1 MTNSFIVY
9 SAERQLNKTGTDA
22 VAWRFTIAFCVLT
35 ALCEGIDLQAA
46 GVAAAGIGA
55 EFKPTSEQFGTFFSA
70 STLGLFFGALIGGR
84 LADSI
89 GRKKV
94 LVTSVALFGLFSLLT
109 SLAWSIPSLIITRAL
124 TGLGLGGALPMMLA
138 LVAESSDVKQQAG
151 RVAMVYAATPFGGAI
166 VSLLSLLMAGTQWR
180 TIFVVGGVLPLI
192 LAPVMALA
200 LPESSAFRRIRATA
214 NGASLPDVA
223 DMPKPGSFMAIFSA
237 GRALR
242 TTFLWTSFFLG
253 LLLLYLLLNWLPT
266 LLTSDGLSRTQAAGA
281 QIGFNI
287 GGALSAILIGH
298 LINGRL
304 RNWAVIITF
313 VALPIL
319 LVTLA
324 KSPAQLAIICAN
336 VFLLGCA
343 VVAAQAF
350 LYAMAPAAYPTSI
363 RGVGVGA
370 AVAMG
375 RIGSIVGPKLG
386 GMLKAAG
393 HSPSQLLMDLLPI
406 VVAGSI
412 CALLLAWEVRR
423 VTRLSAE

>member
-1 MTNSFIVY
+1 M
-9 SAERQLNKTGTDA
+9 NKTRTDSA
-22 VAWRFTIAFCVLT
+22 ALRSTIVFCVLT
-35 ALCEGIDLQAA
+35 AFCEGMDLQAA

-55 EFKPTSEQFGTFFSA
+55 EFKPSSDQFGTFFSA

-94 LVTSVALFGLFSLLT
+94 LVASVALFGIFSLLT
-109 SLAWSIPSLIITRAL
+109 SFAWDISSLLIARAL
-124 TGLGLGGALPMMLA
+124 TGLGLGGALPMVLA
-138 LVAESSDVKQQAG
+138 LVAETGTAEQQAG
-151 RVAMVYAATPFGGAI
+151 RVAAVYATTPFGGAVI
-166 VSLLSLLMAGTQWR
+166 SLLSLLIAATQWR
-180 TIFVVGGVLPLI
+180 TIFVVGGVVPLV
-192 LAPVMALA
+192 LAPIMAFA
-200 LPESSAFRRIRATA
+200 LPESSAFQRVHAA
-214 NGASLPDVA
+214 PKNGSLPDRV
-223 DMPKPGSFMAIFSA
+223 DMPKSGSFLAIFSG

-266 LLTSDGLSRTQAAGA
+266 LLTSDGLTRTEAAGA

-287 GGALSAILIGH
+287 GGALAAILIGY
-298 LINGRL
+298 LLNGRL
-304 RNWAVIITF
+304 KNWAVVITF
-313 VALPIL
+313 LALPVL

-324 KSPAQLAIICAN
+324 KSPAQLVIICIT

-343 VVAAQAF
+343 VIAAQAF

-370 AVAMG
+370 AVAVG

-393 HSPSQLLMDLLPI
+393 HSPSQLLMDLLPV

-423 VTRLSAE
+423 AKS

>member
-1 MTNSFIVY
+1 
-9 SAERQLNKTGTDA
+9 LNKIGSNSA
-22 VAWRFTIAFCVLT
+22 AWRSTIVFCLLT

-55 EFKPTSEQFGTFFSA
+55 EFKPTSGQFGTFFSA

-89 GRKKV
+89 GRKRV
-94 LVTSVALFGLFSLLT
+94 LVASVALFGLFSLLT
-109 SLAWSIPSLIITRAL
+109 SFAWSIPSLIVTRAL

-138 LVAESSDVKQQAG
+138 LVAETSQPSQQSG

-166 VSLLSLLMAGTQWR
+166 VSLLSLLIAASQWR
-180 TIFVVGGVLPLI
+180 TIFAVGGILPLI
-192 LAPVMALA
+192 LAPIMAFS
-200 LPESSAFRRIRATA
+200 LPESSAFQKVRAA
-214 NGASLPDVA
+214 ASGGSVPELA
-223 DMPKPGSFMAIFSA
+223 AMPKSGSFMAIFSA

-242 TTFLWTSFFLG
+242 TIFLWTSFFLG

-266 LLTSDGLSRTQAAGA
+266 LLTSDGLSRTEAAGA

-287 GGALSAILIGH
+287 GGALAAILIGH
-298 LINGRL
+298 LLNGRL
-304 RNWAVIITF
+304 KNWAVAITF

-324 KSPAQLAIICAN
+324 KSPAQLAIICST

-343 VVAAQAF
+343 VIAAQAF
-350 LYAMAPAAYPTSI
+350 LYAMAPAVYPTSI

-406 VVAGSI
+406 VIAGSI

-423 VTRLSAE
+423 TGPDGGLK

>member
-1 MTNSFIVY
+1 MTNSFIVQR
-9 SAERQLNKTGTDA
+9 ERQLNKTRTDSA
-22 VAWRFTIAFCVLT
+22 ALRSTIVFCVLT
-35 ALCEGIDLQAA
+35 AFCEGMDLQAA
-46 GVAAAGIGA
+46 GVAAAGIAA
-55 EFKPTSEQFGTFFSA
+55 EFKPTSDQFGTFFSA

-94 LVTSVALFGLFSLLT
+94 LVASVALFGIFSLLT
-109 SLAWSIPSLIITRAL
+109 SFAWDVSSLVIARAL
-124 TGLGLGGALPMMLA
+124 TGLGLGGALPMVLA
-138 LVAESSDVKQQAG
+138 LVAETGTVEQQAG
-151 RVAMVYAATPFGGAI
+151 RVAAVYATTPFGGAVI
-166 VSLLSLLMAGTQWR
+166 SLLSLLIAATQWR
-180 TIFVVGGVLPLI
+180 TIFLVGGVVPLV
-192 LAPVMALA
+192 LAPIMAFA
-200 LPESSAFRRIRATA
+200 LPESSAFQRVHAA
-214 NGASLPDVA
+214 PKSGALPDRVE
-223 DMPKPGSFMAIFSA
+223 MPRSGSFLAIFSG

-266 LLTSDGLSRTQAAGA
+266 LLTSDGLTRTEAAGA

-287 GGALSAILIGH
+287 GGTLAAILIGY
-298 LINGRL
+298 LLNGRL
-304 RNWAVIITF
+304 KNWAVVITF
-313 VALPIL
+313 LALPVL

-324 KSPAQLAIICAN
+324 KSPAQLVIICIT

-343 VVAAQAF
+343 VIAAQAF
-350 LYAMAPAAYPTSI
+350 LYAMAPAVYPTSI

-370 AVAMG
+370 AVAVG

-393 HSPSQLLMDLLPI
+393 HSPSQLLMDLLPV

-423 VTRLSAE
+423 AKS

>member
-1 MTNSFIVY
+1 
-9 SAERQLNKTGTDA
+9 
-22 VAWRFTIAFCVLT
+22 
-35 ALCEGIDLQAA
+35 
-46 GVAAAGIGA
+46 
-55 EFKPTSEQFGTFFSA
+55 
-70 STLGLFFGALIGGR
+70 LGLFFGALIGGR

-94 LVTSVALFGLFSLLT
+94 LVASVALFGIFSLLT
-109 SLAWSIPSLIITRAL
+109 SFAWDISSLIIARAL
-124 TGLGLGGALPMMLA
+124 TGLGLGGALPMVLA
-138 LVAESSDVKQQAG
+138 LVAEAGQPAQQNG
-151 RVAMVYAATPFGGAI
+151 RVASIYATTPFGGAVI
-166 VSLLSLLMAGTQWR
+166 SLLSLLIAATQWR

-192 LAPVMALA
+192 LAPVMAFA
-200 LPESSAFRRIRATA
+200 LPESSAFQRVHSAPKD
-214 NGASLPDVA
+214 GSLPDLA
-223 DMPKPGSFMAIFSA
+223 AMPKSGSFLAIFA
-237 GRALR
+237 GGRALR
-242 TTFLWTSFFLG
+242 TMFLWMSFFLG

-266 LLTSDGLSRTQAAGA
+266 LLTSDGLTRTQAAGA

-287 GGALSAILIGH
+287 GGALAAILIGY
-298 LINGRL
+298 LLNGRL
-304 RNWAVIITF
+304 KNWAVVITF

-324 KSPAQLAIICAN
+324 KSPAQLAIICTT

-343 VVAAQAF
+343 VIAAQAF

-370 AVAMG
+370 AVAVG

-393 HSPSQLLMDLLPI
+393 HSPSQLLMDLLPV

-423 VTRLSAE
+423 ADSLAKS

>member
-1 MTNSFIVY
+1 MAMR
-9 SAERQLNKTGTDA
+9 SAA
-22 VAWRFTIAFCVLT
+22 FATIAFCVLT
-35 ALCEGIDLQAA
+35 AFCEGIDLQVA

-55 EFKPTSEQFGTFFSA
+55 EFKPTSGQFGNFFSA
-70 STLGLFFGALIGGR
+70 STFGLFFGALIGGR

-94 LVTSVALFGLFSLLT
+94 LVVSVASFGIFSLLT
-109 SLAWSIPSLIITRAL
+109 SFAWSIPSLVITRVL

-138 LVAESSDVKQQAG
+138 LVAETGNAGQQAG
-151 RVAMVYAATPFGGAI
+151 RVAMVYAMTPIGGAVI
-166 VSLLSLLMAGTQWR
+166 SLLSMLMAATQWR
-180 TIFVVGGVLPLI
+180 TMFVVGGVAPLM
-192 LAPVMALA
+192 LAIGMVFG
-200 LPESSAFRRIRATA
+200 LPESRAFQQIHGTA
-214 NGASLPDVA
+214 EGGSLTDLA
-223 DMPKPGSFMAIFSA
+223 GMPKSGSFLAIFSG

-242 TTFLWTSFFLG
+242 TAFLWTSFFLG

-266 LLTSDGLSRTQAAGA
+266 LLTSDGLTRAEAAGA

-287 GGALSAILIGH
+287 GGALAAILIGY
-298 LINGRL
+298 LLNGSM
-304 RNWAVIITF
+304 RNWAVIVTF
-313 VALPIL
+313 VSLPIL
-319 LVTLA
+319 LATLA
-324 KSPAQLAIICAN
+324 KSPPQLTIICTT

-343 VVAAQAF
+343 VIAAQAF

-375 RIGSIVGPKLG
+375 RIGSIAGPKLG

-423 VTRLSAE
+423 ADGFAKSA

>member
-1 MTNSFIVY
+1 V
-9 SAERQLNKTGTDA
+9 
-22 VAWRFTIAFCVLT
+22 FCVLT
-35 ALCEGIDLQAA
+35 AFCEGIDLQAA
-46 GVAAAGIGA
+46 GVAAAGIAA
-55 EFKPTSEQFGTFFSA
+55 EFKPTSGQFGTFFSA
-70 STLGLFFGALIGGR
+70 STFGLFFGALIGGR

-94 LVTSVALFGLFSLLT
+94 LVASVALFGVFSLLT
-109 SLAWSIPSLIITRAL
+109 SFAGSTSSLVIARAL

-138 LVAESSDVKQQAG
+138 LVAETSQPTQQSG
-151 RVAMVYAATPFGGAI
+151 RVAMVYAMTPIGGAV
-166 VSLLSLLMAGTQWR
+166 VSLLSMMIAATQWR
-180 TIFVVGGVLPLI
+180 TIFVVGGVVPLI
-192 LAPVMALA
+192 LAPIMAFA
-200 LPESSAFRRIRATA
+200 LPESSAFQRIHGAPNSGSLA
-214 NGASLPDVA
+214 NVG
-223 DMPKPGSFMAIFSA
+223 MPKSGSFQAIFTG

-242 TTFLWTSFFLG
+242 TIFLWVSFFFG

-266 LLTSDGLSRTQAAGA
+266 LLTSDGLTRTEAAGA
-281 QIGFNI
+281 QIGFNV
-287 GGALSAILIGH
+287 GGALAAILIGY
-298 LINGRL
+298 LLNGRL
-304 RNWAVIITF
+304 RNWAIVITF

-319 LVTLA
+319 LVSLA
-324 KSPAQLAIICAN
+324 KSPAQLAVICST

-343 VVAAQAF
+343 VIAAQAF
-350 LYAMAPAAYPTSI
+350 LYAIAPAAYPTSI

-406 VVAGSI
+406 VIAGSI

-423 VTRLSAE
+423 VKS

>member
-1 MTNSFIVY
+1 MD
-9 SAERQLNKTGTDA
+9 KTGIDSA
-22 VAWRFTIAFCVLT
+22 ALRSTIVLCALTAFC
-35 ALCEGIDLQAA
+35 EGMDLQAA

-55 EFKPTSEQFGTFFSA
+55 EFRPTSDQFGTFFSA
-70 STLGLFFGALIGGR
+70 STLGLFFGALLGGR

-94 LVTSVALFGLFSLLT
+94 LVGSVALFGAFSLFTAFAWNT
-109 SLAWSIPSLIITRAL
+109 SSLIIIRAL
-124 TGLGLGGALPMMLA
+124 TGLGLGGALPMILA
-138 LVAESSDVKQQAG
+138 LVAESGNTAGQAG
-151 RVAMVYAATPFGGAI
+151 RVAMVYAITPLGGAVI
-166 VSLLSLLMAGTQWR
+166 SLLSMLIAPAQWR
-180 TIFVVGGVLPLI
+180 SMFVVGGIVPLL
-192 LAPVMALA
+192 LAPVMAFTLQESRAFQRIHLA
-200 LPESSAFRRIRATA
+200 PEGSSP
-214 NGASLPDVA
+214 PDA
-223 DMPKPGSFMAIFSA
+223 AGMPKSGSFRAIFSG

-242 TTFLWTSFFLG
+242 TLFLWSSFFLG

-266 LLTSDGLSRTQAAGA
+266 LLTSDGLSHAEAAGV
-281 QIGFNI
+281 QIGFNL
-287 GGALSAILIGH
+287 GGTLAAVLIGY
-298 LINGRL
+298 LLNGRL
-304 RNWAVIITF
+304 RNWAVIVTF
-313 VALPIL
+313 VALPLL
-319 LVTLA
+319 LVALA
-324 KSPAQLAIICAN
+324 KSPAQLALIGTT

-343 VVAAQAF
+343 VIAAQAF

-393 HSPSQLLMDLLPI
+393 HAPSQLLMDLLPI

-423 VTRLSAE
+423 KS

>member
-1 MTNSFIVY
+1 
-9 SAERQLNKTGTDA
+9 LNKTDVDS
-22 VAWRFTIAFCVLT
+22 VALRSTIVFCVLT
-35 ALCEGIDLQAA
+35 AFCEGIDLQAA

-55 EFKPTSEQFGTFFSA
+55 EFKPSSDQFGTFFSA
-70 STLGLFFGALIGGR
+70 STFGLFFGALIGGR

-94 LVTSVALFGLFSLLT
+94 LVASVALFGLFSLLT
-109 SLAWSIPSLIITRAL
+109 SFAWNISSLVMTRTL
-124 TGLGLGGALPMMLA
+124 TGLGLGGALPMILA
-138 LVAESSDVKQQAG
+138 LVAETGQRTQQAG
-151 RVAMVYAATPFGGAI
+151 RVAMVYAMTPIGGAV
-166 VSLLSLLMAGTQWR
+166 VSLLSLLIAATQWR
-180 TIFVVGGVLPLI
+180 TIFVVGGVVPLI
-192 LAPVMALA
+192 LAPIMAFA
-200 LPESSAFRRIRATA
+200 LPESRAFQRIHAA
-214 NGASLPDVA
+214 PMSGPLPDA
-223 DMPKPGSFMAIFSA
+223 AGMPKSGSFMAIFSA

-242 TTFLWTSFFLG
+242 TIFLWTSFFFG

-266 LLTSDGLSRTQAAGA
+266 LLTSNGLTRTEAAGA

-287 GGALSAILIGH
+287 GGALAAILIGH
-298 LINGRL
+298 LLNGRL
-304 RNWAVIITF
+304 KNWAVIVTF

-324 KSPAQLAIICAN
+324 KSPAQLALICTT

-343 VVAAQAF
+343 VIAAQAF

-375 RIGSIVGPKLG
+375 RIGSIAGPKLG

-423 VTRLSAE
+423 AKS

>member
-1 MTNSFIVY
+1 
-9 SAERQLNKTGTDA
+9 LNKTNADSA
-22 VAWRFTIAFCVLT
+22 ALRATIVFCVLT
-35 ALCEGIDLQAA
+35 AFCEGMDLQAA

-55 EFKPTSEQFGTFFSA
+55 EFKPTSDQFGTFFSA

-94 LVTSVALFGLFSLLT
+94 LVASVALFGVFSLLT
-109 SLAWSIPSLIITRAL
+109 SFAWSTDSLVITRAL

-138 LVAESSDVKQQAG
+138 LVAETDPLAQQAG
-151 RVAMVYAATPFGGAI
+151 RVAMVYAMTPIGGAAI
-166 VSLLSLLMAGTQWR
+166 SLLSMLVAATQWR
-180 TIFVVGGVLPLI
+180 IMFVVGGVVPLI
-192 LAPVMALA
+192 LAPVMAIA
-200 LPESSAFRRIRATA
+200 LPESSAFQRIHAA
-214 NGASLPDVA
+214 PSGSPAGPA
-223 DMPKPGSFMAIFSA
+223 GMPKSGSFMAIFSG

-242 TTFLWTSFFLG
+242 TAFLWTSFFLG

-266 LLTSDGLSRTQAAGA
+266 LLTSDGLTRAEAAGA

-287 GGALSAILIGH
+287 GGALAAILIGH
-298 LINGRL
+298 LLNGRL
-304 RNWAVIITF
+304 KNWAVVITF
-313 VALPIL
+313 VSLPIL
-319 LVTLA
+319 LVVLA
-324 KSPAQLAIICAN
+324 KSPAQLAIICAT

-343 VVAAQAF
+343 VIAAQAF

-375 RIGSIVGPKLG
+375 RIGSIAGPKLG

-423 VTRLSAE
+423 AAFAKS

>member
-1 MTNSFIVY
+1 
-9 SAERQLNKTGTDA
+9 LNKTNADSA
-22 VAWRFTIAFCVLT
+22 ALRATIVFCVLT
-35 ALCEGIDLQAA
+35 AFCEGMDLQAA

-55 EFKPTSEQFGTFFSA
+55 EFKPTSDQFGTFFSA

-94 LVTSVALFGLFSLLT
+94 LVASVALFGVFSLLT
-109 SLAWSIPSLIITRAL
+109 SFAWSIDSLVITRAL

-138 LVAESSDVKQQAG
+138 LVAETDPLAQQAG
-151 RVAMVYAATPFGGAI
+151 RVAMVYAMTPIGGAAI
-166 VSLLSLLMAGTQWR
+166 SLLSMLVAATQWR
-180 TIFVVGGVLPLI
+180 IMFVVGGVVPLI
-192 LAPVMALA
+192 LAPVMAIA
-200 LPESSAFRRIRATA
+200 LPESSAFQRIHAA
-214 NGASLPDVA
+214 PSGSPAEPA
-223 DMPKPGSFMAIFSA
+223 GMPKSGSFMAIFTG

-242 TTFLWTSFFLG
+242 TAFLWTSFFLG

-266 LLTSDGLSRTQAAGA
+266 LLTSDGLTRAEAAGA

-287 GGALSAILIGH
+287 GGALAAILIGH
-298 LINGRL
+298 LLNGRL
-304 RNWAVIITF
+304 KNWAVVITF
-313 VALPIL
+313 VSLPIL
-319 LVTLA
+319 LVVLA
-324 KSPAQLAIICAN
+324 KSPAQLAIICAT

-343 VVAAQAF
+343 VIAAQAF

-375 RIGSIVGPKLG
+375 RIGSIAGPKLG

-423 VTRLSAE
+423 AAFAKS

>member
-1 MTNSFIVY
+1 M
-9 SAERQLNKTGTDA
+9 
-22 VAWRFTIAFCVLT
+22 
-35 ALCEGIDLQAA
+35 DLQAA
-46 GVAAAGIGA
+46 GVAAAGIAA
-55 EFKPTSEQFGTFFSA
+55 EFKPTSDQFCTFFSA

-94 LVTSVALFGLFSLLT
+94 LVASVALFGIFSLLT
-109 SLAWSIPSLIITRAL
+109 SFAWDVSSLVIARAL
-124 TGLGLGGALPMMLA
+124 TGLGLGGALPMVLA
-138 LVAESSDVKQQAG
+138 LVAETGTVEQQAG
-151 RVAMVYAATPFGGAI
+151 RVAAVYATTPFGGAVI
-166 VSLLSLLMAGTQWR
+166 SLLSLLISATQWR
-180 TIFVVGGVLPLI
+180 TIFLVGGVVPLV
-192 LAPVMALA
+192 LAPIMAFA
-200 LPESSAFRRIRATA
+200 LPESSAFQRVHAA
-214 NGASLPDVA
+214 PKSGALPDRV
-223 DMPKPGSFMAIFSA
+223 DMPRSGSFLAIFSG

-266 LLTSDGLSRTQAAGA
+266 LLTSDGLTRTEAAGA

-287 GGALSAILIGH
+287 GGTLAAILIGY
-298 LINGRL
+298 LLNGRL
-304 RNWAVIITF
+304 KNWAVVITF
-313 VALPIL
+313 LALPVL

-324 KSPAQLAIICAN
+324 KSPAQLVIICIT

-343 VVAAQAF
+343 VIAAQAF
-350 LYAMAPAAYPTSI
+350 LYAMAPAVYPTSI

-370 AVAMG
+370 AVAVG

-393 HSPSQLLMDLLPI
+393 HAPSQLLMDLLPV

-423 VTRLSAE
+423 AKS

>member
-1 MTNSFIVY
+1 MTNSFIVQR
-9 SAERQLNKTGTDA
+9 ERQLNKTRTDSA
-22 VAWRFTIAFCVLT
+22 ALRSTIVFCVLT
-35 ALCEGIDLQAA
+35 AFCEGMDLQAA
-46 GVAAAGIGA
+46 GVAAAGIAA
-55 EFKPTSEQFGTFFSA
+55 EFKPTSDQFGTFFSA

-94 LVTSVALFGLFSLLT
+94 LVASVALFGIFSLLT
-109 SLAWSIPSLIITRAL
+109 SFAWDVSSLVIARAL
-124 TGLGLGGALPMMLA
+124 TGLGLGGALPMVLA
-138 LVAESSDVKQQAG
+138 LVAETGTVEQQAG
-151 RVAMVYAATPFGGAI
+151 RVAAVYATTPFGGAVI
-166 VSLLSLLMAGTQWR
+166 SLLSLLISATQWR
-180 TIFVVGGVLPLI
+180 TIFLVGGVVPLV
-192 LAPVMALA
+192 LAPIMAFA
-200 LPESSAFRRIRATA
+200 LPESSAFQRVHAA
-214 NGASLPDVA
+214 PKSGALPDRV
-223 DMPKPGSFMAIFSA
+223 DMPRSGSFLAIFSG

-287 GGALSAILIGH
+287 GGALCAILIGH

-324 KSPAQLAIICAN
+324 KSPAQLAIICTN

-393 HSPSQLLMDLLPI
+393 HSPSQLLMDLVPV

-423 VTRLSAE
+423 AKS